1 MIYPFESTIQRLN
14 NQGVK
19 NVVSNPSVATS
30 AASKHLIIDLI
41 SLHVLFFQCRSC
53 DSTLENC
60 FLKRSYH
67 SNAQFPWDL
76 YWKNKTYKPRSFFL
90 QEQSYSSKQSWSHD
104 DLGSKNKCNMIY
116 NLHYLN
122 FCSKVDRVNYMCHVW
137 VVWLWINIRKAFLPN
152 RWNKWKNHGNDWCLD
167 KQSQVSSERKN
178 FLRAHAIGNHCKGCS
193 WQTASYMCIC
203 FWLG

>member
-1 MIYPFESTIQRLN
+1 MIHPFESAIQRLN

-67 SNAQFPWDL
+67 SNAKKFFSTRVIFFPISEL
-76 YWKNKTYKPRSFFL
+76 SRVTPPNKA
-90 QEQSYSSKQSWSHD
+90 EVMMI
-104 DLGSKNKCNMIY
+104 LGQKTS
-116 NLHYLN
+116 
-122 FCSKVDRVNYMCHVW
+122 
-137 VVWLWINIRKAFLPN
+137 
-152 RWNKWKNHGNDWCLD
+152 
-167 KQSQVSSERKN
+167 
-178 FLRAHAIGNHCKGCS
+178 AI
-193 WQTASYMCIC
+193 
-203 FWLG
+203 